1 MTIIN
6 HPRGHSCRDAKKNLT
21 VYLVLLVILFFSSGF
36 IKASGPIVFTQA
48 LFDTI
53 RATYGD
59 SAQQR
64 VKDWQEVIQDNQDKA
79 LDEQLYNVNR
89 FFNQVAFVD
98 DIKHWNKTDYWATP
112 IEFLST
118 NAGDCED
125 FSIAKYF
132 TLRALGVPDAK
143 LRLMYVKAL
152 RLNQAH
158 MVLAYYATKDAIPLV
173 LDNINQRI
181 LPASQRRD
189 LRPVYSFNGNGLWL
203 ARSQGRGKQVQ
214 SGGNNS
220 LWNDLNNRIEQGK

>member
-1 MTIIN
+1 MTSIN
-6 HPRGHSCRDAKKNLT
+6 HPVGYSSRYARKNVT
-21 VYLVLLVILFFSSGF
+21 VYLVLLVILFFSSAI
-36 IKASGPIVFTQA
+36 IKANGPIVFTQA
-48 LFDTI
+48 LFDRV
-53 RATYGD
+53 RASYGE
-59 SAQQR
+59 SAQKR
-64 VKDWQEVIQDNQDKA
+64 VQDWQEVIQDNEDES

-89 FFNQVAFVD
+89 FFNQVEFVD
-98 DIKHWNKTDYWATP
+98 DIKHWKKTDYWATP

-132 TLRALGVPDAK
+132 TLRALGVPDAN

-158 MVLAYYATKDAIPLV
+158 MVLAYYATEDAIPLV
-173 LDNINQRI
+173 LDNINPRI
-181 LPASQRRD
+181 LPASRRRD
-189 LRPVYSFNGNGLWL
+189 LLPIYSFNGNGLWL